1 MNTQPEQLK
10 HLGFFAIFKESY
22 KIIVSN
28 WRYIFSKIFLAL
40 IFPFCLLMLA
50 DMLISS
56 HLQGRIIDNA
66 INLYDMDSTNRYYD
80 SMKRELSLHSTL
92 LGVFTLLYF
101 LVGLLVLNL
110 FAISAISYAVV
121 CIYASKDTNFKQV
134 IRVVPKAWKKL
145 VLTYLWNLFL
155 QLVFIAVF
163 IALAVLCLV
172 IGIRAQQIAA
182 IVVGVIVVILF
193 IMGIIYFN
201 VMWGMAS
208 VVSALEEC
216 RGPRA
221 FRRGGDLM
229 KGKKKLN
236 IGVYMVFLVLLVVIQ
251 GGYWV
256 LAGLFN
262 SSLPI
267 VVYVIV
273 AIVFFLLL
281 LGLVMLGLVV
291 QTVLYLVCKSYHNES
306 IDKAS
311 LGDQL
316 DGNMGGSYGRLGG
329 AKDVQLGEV

>member
-1 MNTQPEQLK
+1 
-10 HLGFFAIFKESY
+10 
-22 KIIVSN
+22 
-28 WRYIFSKIFLAL
+28 
-40 IFPFCLLMLA
+40 MLA

-56 HLQGRIIDNA
+56 HLEGRIIDNA
-66 INLYDMDSTNRYYD
+66 FNLDDMDSNNRYYNP
-80 SMKRELSLHSTL
+80 MKRELALHSTL

-110 FAISAISYAVV
+110 FAITAVSYAVACV
-121 CIYASKDTNFKQV
+121 YASKDTNFKQV

-163 IALAVLCLV
+163 VALVVLCLV
-172 IGIRAQQIAA
+172 IGIRAKQIVLA
-182 IVVGVIVVILF
+182 IVIGVIVVILF
-193 IMGIIYFN
+193 IVGMIYFN

-208 VVSALEEC
+208 VVSVLEEC

-221 FRRGGDLM
+221 FKRSGELM

-236 IGVYMVFLVLLVVIQ
+236 IGVCMVFLVLLVVIQ

-316 DGNMGGSYGRLGG
+316 DSYLSSYGRLGG